1 MKILMIIAIVGL
13 GSILV
18 GCDNPSNE
26 NVSDK
31 DNMWLPHGRFAAT
44 KVVEIEDHKYII
56 LDSSSGASIIHA
68 ESCRCKKQ

>member
-1 MKILMIIAIVGL
+1 MKTLMIIAMVGL

-31 DNMWLPHGRFAAT
+31 DNMWISHGRFAVT
-44 KVVEIEDHKYII
+44 KVVEIEDHTYII
-56 LDSSSGASIIHA
+56 LDAYKGASIIHA
-68 ESCRCKKQ
+68 ESCSCKKQ

>member
-1 MKILMIIAIVGL
+1 MKTLMIIAIVGL

-18 GCDNPSNE
+18 GCDNPSTG

-31 DNMWLPHGRFAAT
+31 DNMWISHGRFAAT
-44 KVVEIEDHKYII
+44 KVVEIEDHTYII
-56 LDSSSGASIIHA
+56 LDSYKGGGIIHA